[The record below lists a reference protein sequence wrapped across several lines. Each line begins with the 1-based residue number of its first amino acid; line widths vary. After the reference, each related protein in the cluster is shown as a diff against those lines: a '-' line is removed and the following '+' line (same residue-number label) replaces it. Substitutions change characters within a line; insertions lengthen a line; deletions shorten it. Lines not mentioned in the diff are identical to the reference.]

1 MDTRQSEALQR
12 GRVVVIGGGAAG
24 LIAAMR
30 AAECGASVLLLEK
43 NERLGT
49 KILISGGGKCNVT
62 HAGPMEQLR
71 GAFRQNEAL
80 FLKPSF
86 YRYSNQDFVKLL
98 QTTGLVTTTRDDGRI
113 FPREPGNAK
122 DVVAVLEGVVR
133 RKQVE
138 VRTCAGVT
146 GIHQLSPNR
155 LEVTFYDDAP
165 IIASQVVVAVGGSSY
180 PATGTTGDGWRWLEA
195 LGHTVVP
202 PRAALAPIYLRDAM
216 PDWSG
221 VALRDVELRAR
232 TAPQGKI
239 YARWRG
245 DLLFTHKGVSGPC
258 ALGIS
263 REVAVQLAKS
273 AGREA
278 GILDVDL
285 RIDTAFETLVSS
297 IRSEM
302 QKNPRQTL
310 STLMADTIPNRLIDP
325 ILWKIELDGA
335 AKIGQL
341 SQKAVTAIVR
351 QLKEWNL
358 GEVRG
363 VPLERGEVVA
373 GGISLDEV
381 DPKTMASKLISGL
394 YLCGEILDIAGPVGG
409 YNLQAAWST
418 GYVAGE
424 SAALAAAVVPEA
436 QLA

>member
-1 MDTRQSEALQR
+1 MQ
-12 GRVVVIGGGAAG
+12 AAD
-24 LIAAMR
+24 
-30 AAECGASVLLLEK
+30 CGASVLLLEK
-43 NERLGT
+43 TDRLGT

-62 HAGPMEQLR
+62 HAGPMEKLR

-98 QTTGLVTTTRDDGRI
+98 QSTGLVTAARDDGRI
-113 FPREPGNAK
+113 FPREPGDAK
-122 DVVAVLEGVVR
+122 DVVAALEGAVR
-133 RKQVE
+133 RRRVE
-138 VRTCAGVT
+138 IRTNAAVT
-146 GIHQLSPNR
+146 GIHSIAPSCFELT
-155 LEVTFYDDAP
+155 LADDAP
-165 IIASQVVVAVGGSSY
+165 IQASQVVVAVGGSSY
-180 PATGTTGDGWRWLEA
+180 PATGTTGDGWKWMEA
-195 LGHTVVP
+195 LGHTVVA
-202 PRAALAPIYLRDAM
+202 PRAALAPIYLRDAR

-245 DLLFTHKGVSGPC
+245 DLLFTHKGISGPC

-263 REVAVQLAKS
+263 REVAVQMAKS

-278 GILDVDL
+278 GILDVDTRVDL
-285 RIDTAFETLVSS
+285 AFETLVAQM
-297 IRSEM
+297 RTEA
-302 QKNPRQTL
+302 QKNPRQSLATL
-310 STLMADTIPNRLIDP
+310 VAETIPARLVEALLAQID
-325 ILWKIELDGA
+325 LDGA
-335 AKIGQL
+335 AKLGQL
-341 SQKAVTAIVR
+341 SQKSLTAVVR

-373 GGISLDEV
+373 GGVSLDEV
-381 DPKTMASKLISGL
+381 DSKTMASKLIPGL

-424 SAALAAAVVPEA
+424 SAANAAAPPLESHP
-436 QLA
+436 L

>member
-1 MDTRQSEALQR
+1 MELKGSEALQR
-12 GRVVVIGGGAAG
+12 GQVIVIGGGAAG

-43 NERLGT
+43 TERLGT

-71 GAFRQNEAL
+71 AAFRQNEAL

-98 QTTGLVTTTRDDGRI
+98 QSTGLATAARDDGRI
-113 FPREPGNAK
+113 FPREPGNAR

-133 RKQVE
+133 RKQIE

-146 GIHQLSPNR
+146 GIKSLSPNCFE
-155 LEVTFYDDAP
+155 LAFYDDAP
-165 IIASQVVVAVGGSSY
+165 ILASQVVVAVGGSSY
-180 PATGTTGDGWRWLEA
+180 PATGTTGDGWRWMEA
-195 LGHTVVP
+195 LGHTVVS
-202 PRAALAPIYLRDAM
+202 PRAALAPIYLRDAV
-216 PDWSG
+216 PEWSG

-232 TAPQGKI
+232 TAAQGKI

-245 DLLFTHKGVSGPC
+245 DLLFTHKGISGPC

-285 RIDTAFETLVSS
+285 RPDTAFETLVSN

-302 QKNPRQTL
+302 QNNPRQTL
-310 STLMADTIPNRLIDP
+310 GTLMADTVPQRLIDP
-325 ILWKIELDGA
+325 ILYKIELDGA
-335 AKIGQL
+335 SRIGQL
-341 SQKAVTAIVR
+341 SQKSLTAIVR
-351 QLKEWNL
+351 QMKEWNL

-381 DPKTMASKLISGL
+381 DSKTMASKLIPGL

-424 SAALAAAVVPEA
+424 TAALAALDTPA
-436 QLA
+436 L